1 MSSSSL
7 TGPPLPVLSFG
18 NLDPPA
24 PSSLPPFPTL
34 VLPSASTCTQAT
46 DAPMGAARGDF
57 ASSSSSPNLPQP
69 TLPDLQHV
77 ARCVLKAKR
86 IAVVCGAGIST
97 ASGIPDFRSSA
108 GLFESLKKQYPD
120 ARLSSGK
127 DLFDVG
133 LFASEQNA
141 AIFYN
146 MIAELKKQTDAV
158 EPTAFHGW
166 LKELDDQGKLFRV
179 YTQNIDAL
187 EERAGLTYGLGDT
200 SLPLPP
206 RRAPRSPTKA
216 PRPSAAAV
224 RAPSPTPTPSSSR
237 LQPTSSQSSLS
248 SCSFASESSSY
259 PTPRPSP
266 SPPPPPPAPTHSTIP
281 RCIPLH
287 GHLSTLS
294 CSHCSLTT
302 PLAPFLPLLSAGQGP
317 ACPRCME
324 IESARFAAGDRSR
337 GVGVLKPDVV
347 LYGEEHKDGERVGEI
362 TRRDLMGQRPDLLLV
377 VGTTLKVKG
386 TKRLVREL
394 SKVIKPAPREPAE
407 DEELEMPSSSLA
419 SNASTSS
426 ASKKRPRT
434 KPPPKMHTLYLN
446 YDFPT
451 PSRDWAGVFD
461 CWLRGDIQEFVR
473 AVKDE
478 EERMAGEAG
487 GKGKGKGKVPAAA
500 AGKKAPTTKK
510 AEAKAGAKGGG
521 KTKTPSGA
529 GKPRQTLIKAQQAP
543 LPNTEKRSPGPL
555 PPSVA
560 LPSLCP
566 PQPVVEIP
574 RPRPAP
580 RDRSLTPGARSS
592 AQSAPASAATSGRR
606 SARSSTVQATQSSL
620 AKAGGAGRVQRLG
633 FVVTKRSVGSVTG
646 TGKAK

>member
-1 MSSSSL
+1 MSSSL
-7 TGPPLPVLSFG
+7 AGPPLPVLSFG
-18 NLDPPA
+18 NLEPPT

-34 VLPSASTCTQAT
+34 VLPNASTGTPPT
-46 DAPMGAARGDF
+46 NPPVNAASGDL
-57 ASSSSSPNLPQP
+57 AGSSSSPNLAQT
-69 TLPDLQHV
+69 TLPDLQHI

-158 EPTAFHGW
+158 EPTAFHSW

-216 PRPSAAAV
+216 PRPSAAPV

-237 LQPTSSQSSLS
+237 LQPSSSQSSLS
-248 SCSFASESSSY
+248 SLSSCSSASESSSY

-324 IESARFAAGDRSR
+324 IERARSAAGDRSR

-394 SKVIKPAPREPAE
+394 SKVIKPAPKEPAAE
-407 DEELEMPSSSLA
+407 DEDLEMPSSSLA

-426 ASKKRPRT
+426 SSKKRPRI

-478 EERMAGEAG
+478 EGRMASAAGGKTAAG
-487 GKGKGKGKVPAAA
+487 GKGKGK
-500 AGKKAPTTKK
+500 APVTKK
-510 AEAKAGAKGGG
+510 AEAKAGSKGRG

-529 GKPRQTLIKAQQAP
+529 GKPRQTLVKAPPQAP
-543 LPNTEKRSPGPL
+543 PPPKKKRSPGP
-555 PPSVA
+555 PPPPPPPTTKIA
-560 LPSLCP
+560 L
-566 PQPVVEIP
+566 QPVVEIP
-574 RPRPAP
+574 RGRPAP
-580 RDRSLTPGARSS
+580 RDRSLTPGSRASACSS
-592 AQSAPASAATSGRR
+592 SASAASSGRR

-620 AKAGGAGRVQRLG
+620 AKAGGAGGVQRLG

-646 TGKAK
+646 TGKAN